1 MIVKVEIVS
10 LRSTDHP
17 VNQIVDSMR
26 YEANP
31 RYISVQSF
39 FKNRC
44 DSLERRAINLR
55 V

>member
-17 VNQIVDSMR
+17 VDLLVDSMR
-26 YEANP
+26 YESNP
-31 RYISVQSF
+31 RYTNVQSF
-39 FKNRC
+39 DKE
-44 DSLERRAINLR
+44 S